1 MRPISVYC
9 CTLGISA
16 LGALPLYAQL
26 LPSPNSVLSQNS
38 RSCVSGIA
46 GADLIIAE
54 ISDESK
60 TAPAGLKLETARN
73 MMDEGDYKG
82 CLTYIHHAIKALR
95 SLQDGAKP
103 SP

>member
-16 LGALPLYAQL
+16 LAALPLSAQL

-46 GADLIIAE
+46 GADLIMAK

-60 TAPAGLKLETARN
+60 TGPAGLKLEIARN

-82 CLTYIHHAIKALR
+82 CLTYIHHAMKALR

>member
-46 GADLIIAE
+46 GADLN
-54 ISDESK
+54 ESK